1 MALLAYD
8 GASAFDLNVAK
19 QYGGIAIA
27 DYLVGHPGGYDP
39 ANEARVAHTR
49 FLGMGPIP
57 NWERAAGFFNAC
69 TVAEARTAGAEGAA
83 ASRALGFPADGSIRV
98 YFSFDEYVTG
108 ARFVEMGQK
117 FDAVRAGCVGY
128 QAAVYGQYPLINYLV
143 TTGHAP
149 GKHWLS
155 GSTFNEP
162 YNPSGPNIA
171 MVQSHDAAGNWINT
185 QVPGTD
191 VNTVIDP
198 HALGAWWPAG
208 SPYAS
213 TTTTASG
220 EASMIYIKAPT
231 GGIGVLAGGGKYHFT
246 PAEWTAH
253 SAVRNALPA
262 AVRDTVAPF
271 VSITDAQ
278 WNALPEYRDDLAEVT
293 NAIAAADT
301 DLTAKIAAA
310 GQNNAQVGQIL
321 AVLADTDHGLAA
333 LAALVRAV
341 QIGGGADPLAIGQ
354 AIAAHLALTTK

>member
-19 QYGGIAIA
+19 QHGGIAIA

-39 ANEARVAHTR
+39 ANEARVIHTR

-69 TVAEARTAGAEGAA
+69 TVADARTAGAEGAA

-128 QAAVYGQYPLINYLV
+128 QAAVYGQYSLINYLV

-171 MVQSHDAAGNWINT
+171 MVQSHDAQGNWINT

-198 HALGAWWPAG
+198 RALGAWWPPG
-208 SPYAS
+208 SPY
-213 TTTTASG
+213 
-220 EASMIYIKAPT
+220 T
-231 GGIGVLAGGGKYHFT
+231 GGTSMALDNADKQWIHDTMVAVLRGEGVSGVAGLV
-246 PAEWTAH
+246 A
-253 SAVRNALPA
+253 
-262 AVRDTVAPF
+262 TVLRSEG
-271 VSITDAQ
+271 VSG
-278 WNALPEYRDDLAEVT
+278 
-293 NAIAAADT
+293 
-301 DLTAKIAAA
+301 AA
-310 GQNNAQVGQIL
+310 GAVDPAKQAVAEL
-321 AVLADTDHGLAA
+321 ANTEHGLAA
-333 LAALVRAV
+333 MAALIKAV
-341 QIGGGADPLAIGQ
+341 PGGGPGGPVTGNVTGSITITPGA
-354 AIAAHLALTTK
+354 